1 MRNPALGLVPLL
13 VFSLLIRNVDIRLS
27 SLIALALSVIGFFL
41 VNRHSRWIYKVSII
55 AFTVSLVWALITFA
69 DIYYFERFVV
79 VEIIFV
85 LSLIAVR
92 LTRPKVLHLAA
103 KRDSPIARSYLNE
116 AFRVAFQTQYGLSI
130 HLMFVLLLHIF
141 RVDIDIIMIMAG
153 LITCQIILIIIIL
166 KEEIRLRILDKKLQS
181 EEWLPIVNEEGSV
194 TGRVAK
200 SVTKEM
206 KNKYMHPVVRVAFI
220 YDGKIYLQ
228 ERKPTFQLDP
238 GKLDYPIEKFVL
250 FQHEIGTT
258 VKEYV
263 KKIAGE
269 VEIPL
274 RFILKYVF
282 ENELVKRL
290 VLLYVSD
297 ISDEKMYNSINL
309 QGGKL
314 WTTAQIDDNMGEGI
328 FSECFELE
336 YEYLKNTVLLVND
349 FLGKV
354 GSEKEEV

>member
-1 MRNPALGLVPLL
+1 MRNPALGLLPLL
-13 VFSLLIRNVDIRLS
+13 VFSLLISRVDIRLS
-27 SLIALALSVIGFFL
+27 SFIALALSVTGFFI

-55 AFTVSLVWALITFA
+55 AFTVSLIWAMVTFA
-69 DIYYFERFVV
+69 EIYYFERFVV
-79 VEIIFV
+79 VEVIFV

-92 LTRPKVLHLAA
+92 LTRPKVLHRAA
-103 KRDSPIARSYLNE
+103 KRDSPTARSYLNE

-141 RVDIDIIMIMAG
+141 HLDEIDIVMIMAG
-153 LITCQIILIIIIL
+153 LITCQIILITIIL

-181 EEWLPIVNEEGSV
+181 EEWLPIVNEEGAV

-250 FQHEIGTT
+250 FKHEIGTT
-258 VKEYV
+258 VQECV
-263 KKIAGE
+263 KKIAGD
-269 VEIPL
+269 VETPL

-282 ENELVKRL
+282 ENESVKRL
-290 VLLYVSD
+290 IFLYVSN
-297 ISDEKMYNSINL
+297 ISDEEMYNSINL

-328 FSECFELE
+328 FCECFELE

-349 FLGKV
+349 FLGKMD
-354 GSEKEEV
+354 

>member
-1 MRNPALGLVPLL
+1 MRNPALGLLPLL
-13 VFSLLIRNVDIRLS
+13 VFSLFISHVDIRLS
-27 SLIALALSVIGFFL
+27 SLIALALSIIGFFI
-41 VNRHSRWIYKVSII
+41 VNRHNRWIYKVSII
-55 AFTVSLVWALITFA
+55 AFTVSLVWALITFT

-79 VEIIFV
+79 VEVIFV

-92 LTRPKVLHLAA
+92 LTRPKVLHRAA
-103 KRDSPIARSYLNE
+103 KKDSPTARSYLNE
-116 AFRVAFQTQYGLSI
+116 SFRVAFQTQYGLSI

-141 RVDIDIIMIMAG
+141 RVDIDIVMIMTG
-153 LITCQIILIIIIL
+153 LITCQIILITIIVL
-166 KEEIRLRILDKKLQS
+166 EETRLRILDKKLQS

-194 TGRVAK
+194 TGKVAT
-200 SVTKEM
+200 SVTKKM

-238 GKLDYPIEKFVL
+238 GKLDYPIENFV
-250 FQHEIGTT
+250 FFKQEIGAT
-258 VKEYV
+258 VTECV
-263 KKIAGE
+263 KKITGG

-282 ENELVKRL
+282 DSESVKRL
-290 VLLYVSD
+290 VFLYVSD
-297 ISDEKMYNSINL
+297 ISDEAMYKSIYL
-309 QGGKL
+309 KGGKL

-336 YEYLKNTVLLVND
+336 YEYLKNTVLLANEYMR
-349 FLGKV
+349 
-354 GSEKEEV
+354 S